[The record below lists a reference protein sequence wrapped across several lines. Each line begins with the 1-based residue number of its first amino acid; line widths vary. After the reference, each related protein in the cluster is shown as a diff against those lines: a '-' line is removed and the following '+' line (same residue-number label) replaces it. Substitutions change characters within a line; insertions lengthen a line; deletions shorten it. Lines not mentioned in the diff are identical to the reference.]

1 MQRGS
6 IRQNGNHWL
15 LKYRVKVVKDGK
27 QFWKD
32 EYHKLAPVGRQ
43 HQTKESV
50 QSLADVFLATINVGT
65 SLPQSGDQLGTYLDN
80 FLKQGIGG
88 RGNPLNPTTLKSYR
102 DMYKLAL
109 PYIDGLELRKVR
121 TPDINRI
128 FDQVRHNAGPNGR
141 AHTVYRNLKHFL
153 NSALKRA
160 IGQGLIEYNPV
171 RDSVS
176 ISGNPI
182 DTHKTTLQE
191 TKAIVKALSKGTTKS
206 AVVAKNAV
214 MIATFTGLRMEEIL
228 GLKWE
233 DYDGNVLD
241 IKRAVVHGKI
251 LETKTLHSKAPIPV
265 VGLIKKTLK
274 EHRAVNSGRGF
285 MFHDGEGK
293 QLYGFGNLVRDIRPI
308 LEQEKVQWYGW
319 HGFRRGLN
327 VQLKKLEVDFE
338 TRQNI
343 LRHAPEGVTDRH
355 YSEPNIEQMRGALEK
370 VEAVYKRLK

>member
-6 IRQNGNHWL
+6 VQQNGNHRL
-15 LKYRVKVVKDGK
+15 LKYRIKVVKGG
-27 QFWKD
+27 QQIWKD
-32 EYHKLAPVGRQ
+32 EYQKLAPVGRQ

-50 QSLADVFLATINVGT
+50 QALADVFLASINVGT
-65 SLPQSGDQLGTYLDN
+65 SQPQSADQLEAYLEN
-80 FLKQGIGG
+80 FLTQGIGG
-88 RGNPLNPTTLKSYR
+88 RGNPLNPTTIKSYR
-102 DMYKLAL
+102 DMFKLIK
-109 PYIDGLELRKVR
+109 PYIGGLELRKVR
-121 TPDINRI
+121 TPHINNVFEQIR
-128 FDQVRHNAGPNGR
+128 RNAGPNGR

-153 NSALKRA
+153 NSAFKRA

-176 ISGNPI
+176 VTGNPI

-206 AVVAKNAV
+206 AVIAKNAV
-214 MIATFTGLRMEEIL
+214 MIATFTGLRLEEIL

-233 DYDGNVLD
+233 DYDGKILD
-241 IKRAVVHGKI
+241 IKRAVVSGKI
-251 LETKTLHSKAPIPV
+251 LDTKTLHSKAPIPV
-265 VGLIKKTLK
+265 VQLVKKTLK
-274 EHRAVNSGRGF
+274 EHRAVNSGTGF

-308 LEQEKVQWYGW
+308 LEKEKVQWHGW

-327 VQLKKLEVDFE
+327 VQLKKLGVDFE

-355 YSEPNIEQMRGALEK
+355 YSEPNIEQMRKALEK